1 MKQNDA
7 FVMRDLYGRHILM
20 PVRKNDASD
29 DPIALNDVGADIWRA
44 AENKANANEVV
55 SSVAAEYGLAADSP
69 EEMAVTAFVNQ
80 LLEMGVLVDDGEGA

>member
-7 FVMRDLYGRHILM
+7 FVMRDLYERHILM

-44 AENKANANEVV
+44 AEGKSCAKELVA
-55 SSVAAEYGLAADSP
+55 SVAADYGLAEDSP
-69 EEMAVTAFVNQ
+69 EAMAVAVFVDQ